1 MLEPDF
7 YFVYK
12 YYSTLVSVVLEK
24 SSFSYQEINY
34 EIAANSFRVTSF
46 LSSSKANS
54 VQWLKICFSIGKCI
68 IPFDLKLILYSLH
81 RYGSTLVL
89 NYDSTVIKKHMTSPS
104 IFTSIKKEFL
114 KWQISKKCIHYS
126 SIKGHLLY
134 SHVTFLIVISHSLF
148 VECEKYFIYSLQMI
162 RNILGL
168 NFVRLGTRYF
178 VLYIQDWK
186 STK

>member
-12 YYSTLVSVVLEK
+12 YYSTLDMIFK
-24 SSFSYQEINY
+24 PT
-34 EIAANSFRVTSF
+34 FRVTSF

-104 IFTSIKKEFL
+104 IFTSIKKEFF
-114 KWQISKKCIHYS
+114 KCQISK
-126 SIKGHLLY
+126 
-134 SHVTFLIVISHSLF
+134 
-148 VECEKYFIYSLQMI
+148 
-162 RNILGL
+162 RA
-168 NFVRLGTRYF
+168 
-178 VLYIQDWK
+178 
-186 STK
+186 